1 MPVRAIRRSTAGF
14 TLIEVMIVVAIVAVL
29 ATLAIYGVRKYVLV
43 AKTAEPIEIINGI
56 RAAQESYR
64 DETFTYL
71 NVSASINTLHPA
83 APDDRKRSWATG
95 GAGDAAWNQ
104 LGVRV
109 SSPVQ
114 FGYAC
119 VASGPGLAGNTVPV
133 AGFGITANLN
143 YPTNPTSP
151 WFVVRAVG
159 DRDTDG
165 VLATLIGS
173 SFTDVI
179 HAENEDE

>member
-1 MPVRAIRRSTAGF
+1 MPMRARRKASGF
-14 TLIEVMIVVAIVAVL
+14 TLVEVMIVIAIVAVL

-43 AKTAEPIEIINGI
+43 SKTAEPIEIINGI

-64 DETFTYL
+64 DETFVYK
-71 NVSASINTLHPA
+71 NVTATINSLHPA
-83 APDDRKRSWATG
+83 APDDRKRSWTTG
-95 GAGDAAWNQ
+95 GAGDAAWNE

-109 SSPVQ
+109 NAPVQ

-119 VASGPGLAGNTVPV
+119 VASGPGLPNNTVP
-133 AGFGITANLN
+133 GLGIAANLN
-143 YPTNPTSP
+143 FPAAPTSP

-159 DRDTDG
+159 DRDSDT

-179 HAENEDE
+179 HTENEDE